1 MRIVLLLRPDIYNSL
16 NLQNATTKL
25 LDNSVFLDWR
35 TTYQDYK
42 TSYLYKVGLKLL
54 AYNQTVADDVDIWDE
69 YFDWKIPSTSKER
82 DYDTAFMAFLKISL
96 SRPRDILV
104 ILQYLQRKM
113 KKDGLGDNIKFSK
126 KCFESDEF
134 QNNYS
139 AYFLSSL
146 KDQLSFYYSSD
157 EFDLFLKL
165 FDFFDDTDF
174 SFSDFSV
181 IYEKFCDYILENAQ
195 DIPSFVDDSKKL
207 LQLLYDSN
215 VIAAIEKKA
224 INHIFTFLIGKRIVL
239 TYHLKFLLAKILPI
253 VFIMVCI
260 KKLGLEDID

>member
-1 MRIVLLLRPDIYNSL
+1 MF
-16 NLQNATTKL
+16 
-25 LDNSVFLDWR
+25 FLDWR

-181 IYEKFCDYILENAQ
+181 IYEKICDYILENAQ

-215 VIAAIEKKA
+215 VIAAIEKKGDQPYFHFSYREKDSTN
-224 INHIFTFLIGKRIVL
+224 ISPKVPIGKNI
-239 TYHLKFLLAKILPI
+239 TYRFHYG
-253 VFIMVCI
+253 MY
-260 KKLGLEDID
+260 KKARFGRY

>member
-25 LDNSVFLDWR
+25 LDNAVFLDWR

-104 ILQYLQRKM
+104 ILQ
-113 KKDGLGDNIKFSK
+113 
-126 KCFESDEF
+126 
-134 QNNYS
+134 
-139 AYFLSSL
+139 
-146 KDQLSFYYSSD
+146 
-157 EFDLFLKL
+157 
-165 FDFFDDTDF
+165 
-174 SFSDFSV
+174 
-181 IYEKFCDYILENAQ
+181 
-195 DIPSFVDDSKKL
+195 
-207 LQLLYDSN
+207 
-215 VIAAIEKKA
+215 
-224 INHIFTFLIGKRIVL
+224 
-239 TYHLKFLLAKILPI
+239 
-253 VFIMVCI
+253 
-260 KKLGLEDID
+260 